1 MLKYGLKC
9 SIIFTICEDI
19 NCLVPMDEKRGGFVL
34 AQTAFYSVFLR
45 KILCNN
51 EFFLPKYRNIPEG
64 RRNGFIK
71 KKKKHRREK
80 VNI

>member
-1 MLKYGLKC
+1 
-9 SIIFTICEDI
+9 
-19 NCLVPMDEKRGGFVL
+19 MDEKRGGFVL

-45 KILCNN
+45 KILYNN
-51 EFFLPKYRNIPEG
+51 EFFCPNIENVPEVQQY
-64 RRNGFIK
+64 GFMK